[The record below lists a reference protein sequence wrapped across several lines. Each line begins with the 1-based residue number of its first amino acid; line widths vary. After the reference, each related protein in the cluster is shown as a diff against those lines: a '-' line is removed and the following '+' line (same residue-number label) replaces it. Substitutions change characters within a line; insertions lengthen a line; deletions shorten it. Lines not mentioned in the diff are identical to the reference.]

1 MRELKF
7 KAWNK
12 KNKLMRF
19 VEEIVFPYQLGKS
32 NLGNRII
39 VWDHESREAGIIKG
53 RTDTWSINDVELMQ
67 FTGLKDKNGVEIY
80 EGDIL
85 KYLAHYPIDYQNRN
99 PLKKFGRVA
108 GPVVWEKG
116 WLWLDYRPEKDDGT
130 LLYESEAENWE
141 VIGNIWA
148 NPELLT
154 TK

>member
-80 EGDIL
+80 EFMELNGKFEVDWMSGKYILRDITNGDITDL
-85 KYLAHYPIDYQNRN
+85 NYENKYEITREY
-99 PLKKFGRVA
+99 
-108 GPVVWEKG
+108 
-116 WLWLDYRPEKDDGT
+116 
-130 LLYESEAENWE
+130 
-141 VIGNIWA
+141 
-148 NPELLT
+148 
-154 TK
+154 TKV